1 MYPTPGH
8 CPVCG
13 ESLQVTKLHC
23 RQCGT
28 SIEGHFTLGRLSRLN
43 AEQIQFVETFL
54 RCEGTI
60 KRVEKELD
68 ISYPTVRSR
77 LKDMIRTLGFEVP
90 SDYAD
95 ADEGHIPPEERSLIL
110 DQLYRGEI
118 TTEEAL
124 ARLRGE
130 DLQEA

>member
-1 MYPTPGH
+1 MYPMPGH

-13 ESLQVTKLHC
+13 ETLHVTRLEC

-28 SIEGHFTLGRLSRLN
+28 TLEGHFALGRLSRLN
-43 AEQIQFVETFL
+43 AEQVHFVETFL
-54 RCEGTI
+54 RCEGTL

-77 LKDMIRTLGFEVP
+77 LRDVIRTMGFEVV

-95 ADEGHIPPEERSLIL
+95 EDEGRVSEEERSGIL
-110 DQLYRGEI
+110 DRLSNGEI
-118 TTEEAL
+118 TSEEAL
-124 ARLRGE
+124 ALLRGE
-130 DLQEA
+130 